1 MVASGAFPFGYPQG
15 QMTGSDSQGRVMGG
29 YDTAIEPKVN
39 YRWSILEVYGW
50 ASRSHDEVV
59 NSGDSEEE

>member
-1 MVASGAFPFGYPQG
+1 
-15 QMTGSDSQGRVMGG
+15 MGG